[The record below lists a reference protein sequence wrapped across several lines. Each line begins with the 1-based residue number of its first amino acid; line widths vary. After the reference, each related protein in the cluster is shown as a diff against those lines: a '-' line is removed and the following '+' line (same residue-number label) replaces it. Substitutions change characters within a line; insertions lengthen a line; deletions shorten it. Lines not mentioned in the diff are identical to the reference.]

1 MACPSRDS
9 IFQTRLGKL
18 ATMIPIREKSH
29 NNWVVYQIKGGRPA
43 KFIGFVYNAP
53 DKKTA
58 IVRAAEEY
66 DVPAN
71 ELIVLREDR

>member
-1 MACPSRDS
+1 MAKRE
-9 IFQTRLGKL
+9 L
-18 ATMIPIREKSH
+18 PIREKTH
-29 NNWVVYQIKGGRPA
+29 NNWGVYQIKGGRPA

-58 IVRAAEEY
+58 IARAIEEHGM
-66 DVPAN
+66 PAN